1 LSAIP
6 VIAVNTMGVPPDD
19 PYARH
24 GEPPI
29 WNDFRGIVSDAGLA
43 LELEPID
50 KWDFYESVASRDHV
64 LTIQTAEQALWANV
78 LLTIGVREA

>member
-1 LSAIP
+1 Q
-6 VIAVNTMGVPPDD
+6 
-19 PYARH
+19 

-29 WNDFRGIVSDAGLA
+29 WNVYRSILKEQNLS

-50 KWDFYESVASRDHV
+50 KWDFYEEVQSPDHV

-78 LLTIGVREA
+78 LLVVGCRTA